1 MGHILDTANGL
12 DVVSAARKLIFLVP
26 SGPVVAFPEGAA
38 ISEYGQNNGSPVIAV
53 CNRTDTSKG
62 PNGTWQGADFQNGV
76 VIVNEVP
83 EKLALRALGIIEQE
97 RRAFPTS
104 EDTRSKVPGLIG
116 VLDFLA
122 DNGCGDQYTTS
133 KDFVKS
139 KLSPAGAMLD
149 DFTGIVKRDD
159 RDVCRIVRDAEGVIW
174 VQLPKGEPRHI
185 EADILLRTY
194 VQADGSPI
202 NLADIPEVKQ
212 AAA

>member
-1 MGHILDTANGL
+1 MTIDTTNGL
-12 DVVSAARKLIFLVP
+12 AVVSAARKLILLVP
-26 SGPVVAFPEGAA
+26 AGPVVAFPEGAA
-38 ISEYGQNNGSPVIAV
+38 ISEYGQNNTTPVITV

-62 PNGTWQGADFQNGV
+62 PNGTWQGADSENGV
-76 VIVNEVP
+76 IIINEVP
-83 EKLALRALGIIEQE
+83 EELALRALGMIETA
-97 RRAFPTS
+97 RNAFPTTDDS
-104 EDTRSKVPGLIG
+104 RSKVTALLE

-149 DFTGIVKRDD
+149 AFTGIVKRDD

-194 VQADGSPI
+194 VQADGRPI